1 MLGAG
6 LPRPYPPRALAALKH
21 LGIQAMMLTG
31 DARARSR
38 KLFTEALEE
47 AAAKLS

>member
-1 MLGAG
+1 
-6 LPRPYPPRALAALKH
+6 LAALKH
-21 LGIQAMMLTG
+21 WGIRAMMLTG

-38 KLFTEALEE
+38 KLFTGALEE